1 METGEKPQPFNYLFG
16 LVCLAVVFCVVW
28 LLWFIFMDPNKSWFK
43 LYTPMYGFSLV
54 VTWFSAIILMTTV
67 ADYYPF
73 HLPGKTTFFRGIL
86 LTAVSIFLML
96 FLVYVFFWGFI
107 GKFGVAYFSPKSIV
121 AGGGIGAEAYNA
133 REIASRAIVYFFG
146 AFLWWALVWRVGFG
160 DWPWLNATRGTVAWS
175 RLVTVLLFSIVTY
188 SLVFHPHVC
197 YLFYPAQTKAGVEPW
212 WISLAKTGDAFF
224 NLGLILCILFWIV
237 ISDLLW
243 EGRPWSRLERNG
255 QGTLAKGL
263 VTFLGTF
270 ILGVILFVI
279 LLKVMNIP
287 WGEAFEGG
295 QYTDGPNF
303 RYIHAGEI
311 AGFFILAA
319 FIWSTYFNNAPRLSG
334 LWARGIIR
342 TAISLAGGILIY
354 LFYYSPAT
362 TFFLGKV
369 PGVGQ
374 PDDSPLV
381 WTILFLS
388 IILVHRDFGG
398 TWPLRKKAL

>member
-1 METGEKPQPFNYLFG
+1 MEAEKKLQKFNYIAG
-16 LVCLAVVFCVVW
+16 LVSLAVVFCVVW
-28 LLWFIFMDPNKSWFK
+28 LLWFIFMDPNKSWYK

-67 ADYYPF
+67 ADFYPF
-73 HLPGKTTFFRGIL
+73 PRPGKTSFSRGIL
-86 LTAVSIFLML
+86 LTVVSILLML
-96 FLVYVFFWGFI
+96 FLVYGFFWGFI

-121 AGGGIGAEAYNA
+121 AGGGIGAEAWNA
-133 REIASRAIVYFFG
+133 REIASRAIVYFFA
-146 AFLWWALVWRVGFG
+146 AFLWWALFWRLGCG
-160 DWPWLNATRGTVAWS
+160 DWPWLGANRGTVAWS
-175 RLVTVLLFSIVTY
+175 RLVMVLLFSIITY
-188 SLVFHPHVC
+188 SLLFHPHVC
-197 YLFYPAQTKAGVEPW
+197 YLFYPAQSKAGVEPW
-212 WISLAKTGDAFF
+212 WISFAKTGDAFF
-224 NLGLILCILFWIV
+224 GLGLVLCILFWIV

-255 QGTLAKGL
+255 QGTWAKGL
-263 VTFLGTF
+263 VTLIGTF

-295 QYTDGPNF
+295 QYTEGPNF

-319 FIWSTYFNNAPRLSG
+319 FILDTYFNNAPRLAG

-342 TAISLAGGILIY
+342 TVICLAGGILINF
-354 LFYYSPAT
+354 FYYSPAT

-381 WTILFLS
+381 WTILFLCL
-388 IILVHRDFGG
+388 ILIHRDFWGA
-398 TWPLRKKAL
+398 WPLRRKIL